1 MKKIIAFLL
10 TLVGI
15 TSACSQQQYENRSV
29 NDFVALLDST
39 DITLL
44 DVRTV
49 EEYNEGHI
57 KNAINIDQYD
67 SEFLQKATAIIPK
80 QKLVAVYCK
89 SGRRSSNAAKLLS
102 EAGYEVVNLQGG
114 ITTWKAKGLPTTK
127 DK

>member
-49 EEYNEGHI
+49 EEYNEGNI

-114 ITTWKAKGLPTTK
+114 ITAWKAKGLPTTK

>member
-49 EEYNEGHI
+49 EEYIEGHI

-114 ITTWKAKGLPTTK
+114 ITAWKAKGLPTTK